1 MIRAAT
7 SEDAAAIA
15 TIYNHYVEHTVIT
28 FEEEPVPVAAM
39 AERIT
44 QVTVAY
50 PWLVD
55 ETDGQM
61 RGYAYATQ
69 WRPRASYRLS
79 AESTIYLA
87 PGETG
92 RGLGTA
98 LYRALLEPLRA
109 AGLHCVLGGIAL
121 PNPASVALHEK
132 LSFNKVGHLLQVGRK
147 FDAWIDVGYW
157 QKPLPP
163 PSQPA
168 TV

>member
-28 FEEEPVPVAAM
+28 FEEETVPVAAM

-87 PGETG
+87 PGETN

-98 LYRALLEPLRA
+98 LYRMLLEALRA

-132 LSFNKVGHLLQVGRK
+132 LGFRKVGHLLQVGRK
-147 FDAWIDVGYW
+147 FDTWIDVGYW
-157 QKPLPP
+157 QKSFSP
-163 PSQPA
+163 PSPPA